1 MTSDSTRVAS
11 LHALFGS
18 ASWYLSEKLVRLV
31 GAFVIAAW
39 MARYLGPL
47 QYGNFS
53 FSLSLVTVLGFLGS
67 WGVESLV
74 IRDIVQY
81 PQRAGQVV
89 ATYFLMRLT
98 GALVVPILAV
108 LFLMFAHPGG
118 NELIGVAL
126 VLSSVCLFS
135 AFDVADCWLQASH
148 QSRQTSL
155 IRMTGFV
162 VGAALKCG
170 LIVGS
175 NGTLVWFACAHALEA
190 ACMAFVYRRVL
201 SANGIGISLDGW
213 DRSEFRKLV
222 VDGKW
227 MILSGLTVVLYSKM
241 DILVVGT
248 ALSKEVLGHYAV
260 AASVYGAWNLLGMSL
275 AQAYAPH
282 VAAAR
287 ANNVRDYLAVLRRF
301 LLVMLCVS
309 ASGSFVLCFLSEPL
323 FTVLLGSAY
332 LGSAHIFSILIWSS
346 IPVFLGIATSQ
357 IIVNEQLYAVSM
369 LRTSLGF
376 ASSLALMM
384 PVASSYGVEGVAV
397 IVVISSVVATSAL
410 FFSRTAR
417 KILYATFTSKA
428 VI

>member
-1 MTSDSTRVAS
+1 LTSERTRKAS
-11 LHALFGS
+11 LRALFGS

-31 GAFVIAAW
+31 GAFVVAAW

-47 QYGNFS
+47 QYGNFA
-53 FSLSLVTVLGFLGS
+53 FVLSVVTVLGFLGS

-74 IRDIVQY
+74 IRDIVQH
-81 PQRAGQVV
+81 PLRARQVV

-98 GALVVPILAV
+98 GALAVPVFAV
-108 LFLMFAHPGG
+108 LFLLFVHPGG
-118 NELIGVAL
+118 HELVWMAL

-148 QSRQTSL
+148 QPRQTSL
-155 IRMTGFV
+155 IRMTGFG

-170 LIVGS
+170 LIVG
-175 NGTLVWFACAHALEA
+175 NGTLIWFACAHALEA
-190 ACMAFVYRRVL
+190 ACMAFAYRRVL
-201 SANGIGISLDGW
+201 RTNGIGISLDGW
-213 DRSEFRKLV
+213 DQSEFQKLAI
-222 VDGKW
+222 DGKW

-248 ALSKEVLGHYAV
+248 VLSKEVLGHYAV

-287 ANNVRDYLAVLRRF
+287 ASNARDYIGVLRRF
-301 LLVMLCVS
+301 LLLMVGVS
-309 ASGSFVLCFLSEPL
+309 VSGSLVLGLLSESL
-323 FTVLLGSAY
+323 FTALFGPAY
-332 LGSAHIFSILIWSS
+332 LGSAHIFAILIWSS
-346 IPVFLGIATSQ
+346 MPVFLGIATSQ

-369 LRTSLGF
+369 LRTSLGL

-384 PVASSYGVEGVAV
+384 PVASRYGAEGVAV
-397 IVVISSVVATSAL
+397 VVVISSVVATSAL
-410 FFSRTAR
+410 LFSRAAR
-417 KILYATFTSKA
+417 KILFAVFSPRA